1 MAPDW
6 LVYWMTRPA
15 GLIAIA
21 FAIAAPF
28 AIWRLVLGR
37 RFRPAG
43 FAPLAA
49 GYSFA
54 GLGLILATFTWS
66 YIEFTSRVAAGGLV
80 ESQRWTIV
88 PSWSLYFSILLLTIA
103 LPILG
108 LLAVPA
114 SAWLVRK
121 NCLQYST
128 MAVSIGAVWA
138 ALSLFI
144 WSLPGNEWHRT
155 HRLQSLGMSLSIAGI
170 SVVTVG
176 LPFIFGIF
184 LVARRRAKTTAQ

>member
-6 LVYWMTRPA
+6 LVYWMTRPS
-15 GLIAIA
+15 GLAAIA

-28 AIWRLVLGR
+28 ALWRLVLGQ
-37 RFRPAG
+37 RFKPAG

-49 GYSFA
+49 GYALA
-54 GLGLILATFTWS
+54 GLGLVLATFVWS
-66 YIEFTSRVAAGGLV
+66 YTEFTSRVATGGLV
-80 ESQRWTIV
+80 ENQRWSV
-88 PSWSLYFSILLLTIA
+88 VLSWVVYFSVLSLAIA

-121 NCLQYST
+121 NCLHYST
-128 MAVSIGAVWA
+128 MLVSLCIVWL
-138 ALSLFI
+138 ALSLLM

-155 HRLQSLGMSLSIAGI
+155 NRLQSLGMSLYMAGI
-170 SVVTVG
+170 SVVSVG
-176 LPFIFGIF
+176 LPFLFGVF
-184 LVARRRAKTTAQ
+184 FVARHRAHAEA